1 MHAPHLQIPKGGFL
15 FAPFRHQGGAHGT
28 SVIPTGSPPPATAA
42 GASVH
47 DLSRPHPAG
56 SVNKVGATGSV
67 LSSSPAGGDASQP
80 RSSNGEQQDANNTN
94 GQRYPHL
101 HMKTLFQS
109 LRSWTAF
116 KQYCRG
122 VRDLI
127 LIARPLES
135 FLLRT
140 GTIHDRDLSRFIAR
154 AIAFVAFTMIITS
167 ILGTMG
173 LDTKPIIAG
182 LGVSGFIGT
191 FCPLGKG
198 GVRLCSRMYSLV
210 IY

>member
-15 FAPFRHQGGAHGT
+15 LSPFRHQGGAHGN
-28 SVIPTGSPPPATAA
+28 SVIPTGSSPHATAA

-47 DLSRPHPAG
+47 DLLRPHPPG
-56 SVNKVGATGSV
+56 SVNKVSVTGSA
-67 LSSSPAGGDASQP
+67 LSSSPAGGDAGQA
-80 RSSNGEQQDANNTN
+80 RSSNGEPQETNNTN

-101 HMKTLFQS
+101 HMKSFFQS

-191 FCPLGKG
+191 F
-198 GVRLCSRMYSLV
+198 
-210 IY
+210 